1 MLCEEVEEYIEEF
14 KEEFGLNEPTFN
26 LTGQIYQIQHPLHQI
41 ILISVTITTLFMPFL
56 LFILSRK

>member
-41 ILISVTITTLFMPFL
+41 ILI
-56 LFILSRK
+56 